1 MNSESSSRE
10 MSPAKYHDVLTSP
23 IRERLPTAEPP
34 RGYQSEGHGGL
45 QLSRGYSGYIIPL
58 SIGLGIGAGYG
69 TYRVFG
75 RFKENPTD
83 VNSSK
88 PTPTPTIKP
97 NIMRN
102 RRYQSEGHG
111 GLQKSRGF
119 HSKPN

>member
-1 MNSESSSRE
+1 MTPTRHHNT
-10 MSPAKYHDVLTSP
+10 LTSP
-23 IRERLPTAEPP
+23 IRERLPMAPLVPAAKLLPEPP
-34 RGYQSEGHGGL
+34 
-45 QLSRGYSGYIIPL
+45 RGYSGYIIPL

-75 RFKENPTD
+75 RFKENPSD

-102 RRYQSEGHG
+102 RRYQA
-111 GLQKSRGF
+111 
-119 HSKPN
+119 KPN